1 MSLSAAD
8 IHYVGL
14 VGGLSGYVVPSRLY
28 GIMATARP
36 VIAAAD
42 PESETAQIVS
52 SAGCGVV
59 VPPARP
65 ELVARAIRNAHDGR
79 FDLAEMGRRGR
90 AYATA
95 EADRQV
101 ALGRY
106 RSVLHELLDSRGR

>member
-1 MSLSAAD
+1 
-8 IHYVGL
+8 
-14 VGGLSGYVVPSRLY
+14 VPSRLY

-65 ELVARAIRNAHDGR
+65 ELVAAAIRGAHDGR

-90 AYATA
+90 DYATS

-101 ALGRY
+101 ALARY
-106 RSVLHELLDSRGR
+106 RDVLRELLDGPSR